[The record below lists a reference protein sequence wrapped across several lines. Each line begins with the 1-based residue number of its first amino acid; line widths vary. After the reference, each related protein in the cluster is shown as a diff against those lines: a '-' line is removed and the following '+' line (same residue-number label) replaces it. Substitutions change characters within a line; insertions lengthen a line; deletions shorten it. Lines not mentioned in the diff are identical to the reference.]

1 MNGDW
6 VKPISSKKFEVLNP
20 ATEELVGHIILGN
33 AEDVDRA
40 VDFANKA
47 FRDFSS
53 TSKSERLSLLKK
65 LREITEKR
73 FDELAYAMTVEMGA
87 PITMAKDAQADAA
100 LGHLDGFIH
109 ALEDLKEHEILKN
122 GDEIV
127 REPIGVCGLI
137 TPWNWPINQIALK
150 VIPALATG
158 CTCILKPS
166 EHTPISAMIYAE
178 IIHEAGYPSAVSY
191 THLTLPTSH

>member
-1 MNGDW
+1 MKINLNYTNLTKHYVNGDW

-127 REPIGVCGLI
+127 REPIGVLSLI
-137 TPWNWPINQIALK
+137 HI
-150 VIPALATG
+150 
-158 CTCILKPS
+158 
-166 EHTPISAMIYAE
+166 
-178 IIHEAGYPSAVSY
+178 
-191 THLTLPTSH
+191 

>member
-73 FDELAYAMTVEMGA
+73 FDELAYA
-87 PITMAKDAQADAA
+87 
-100 LGHLDGFIH
+100 
-109 ALEDLKEHEILKN
+109 
-122 GDEIV
+122 
-127 REPIGVCGLI
+127 
-137 TPWNWPINQIALK
+137 
-150 VIPALATG
+150 
-158 CTCILKPS
+158 
-166 EHTPISAMIYAE
+166 
-178 IIHEAGYPSAVSY
+178 
-191 THLTLPTSH
+191 